1 MPNIT
6 FILPHWLYWLGLVAF
21 PLIAVYAV
29 RRERRHGNPPKV
41 SLVVAYML
49 WLCAGFA
56 GLHRFYVRSRWGF
69 VFIPLFAVVIFAN
82 FEVKDSR
89 NAMSSARQA
98 VRTASFD
105 ADQAQIQVKN
115 AVEGAEAKLH
125 KAQQD
130 LTTMRSRMAD
140 AQRNQDLWNLIAGIF
155 GGAIAAL
162 LLVDAVLLPRL
173 VRAAVELEARN
184 PLRRPVPVQ
193 PPPQIH
199 QAGTGEDPTLKV
211 QTPAARAL
219 DWITEWSGELVAWWT
234 VLSIFVYYYEVIV
247 RFVFNSPTNWVH
259 ESMFLMFGMQY
270 LIAGAYAYKLDA
282 HVRVDVFYVKFSDR
296 TKAILDLLTSF
307 FFFVFIGTMLV
318 TGYIYMKNSIQLN
331 EVSFSEWGI
340 QYWPIKVAIPVGAAL
355 LLLQGLSKLIKDV
368 RIISSGRV

>member
-1 MPNIT
+1 MPNIA
-6 FILPHWLYWLGLVAF
+6 FILPHWLYWLALVAF
-21 PLIAVYAV
+21 PLIAIYAV
-29 RRERRHGNPPKV
+29 RRERRNGAPPKL

-56 GLHRFYVRSRWGF
+56 GLHRFYVRSRWGL
-69 VFIPLFAVVIFAN
+69 VFIPLFALVIFAN

-105 ADQAQIQVKN
+105 ADQAQTQLKRGVD
-115 AVEGAEAKLH
+115 GAQAKLD
-125 KAQQD
+125 KAQRD
-130 LTTMRSRMAD
+130 LTTMQSRMAG
-140 AQRNQDLWNLIAGIF
+140 AQNAHDRWDLAAGIF
-155 GGAIAAL
+155 GALIAAL
-162 LLVDAVLLPRL
+162 LLIDAVLLPGL
-173 VRAAVELEARN
+173 VRRCAAEEARN

-193 PPPQIH
+193 LPPEIH

-211 QTPAARAL
+211 QAPAARAL
-219 DWITEWSGELVAWWT
+219 DWVTEWSGELVAWWT
-234 VLSIFVYYYEVIV
+234 VLSIFVYYYEVVV

-270 LIAGAYAYKLDA
+270 LIAGAYAYKFDA

-296 TKAILDLLTSF
+296 TKAVLDLLTSA
-307 FFFVFIGTMLV
+307 FFFVFIGTMLA
-318 TGYIYMKNSIQLN
+318 TGFIYMQTSIQLG

-340 QYWPIKVAIPVGAAL
+340 QYWPIKIAIPVGAAL
-355 LLLQGLSKLIKDV
+355 LLLQGVSKVIKDL
-368 RIISSGRV
+368 RIVAGGR

>member
-1 MPNIT
+1 MPNIV
-6 FILPHWLYWLGLVAF
+6 FIMPHWLYWLGLVAF

-29 RRERRHGNPPKV
+29 RRERRKGSPPKL

-69 VFIPLFAVVIFAN
+69 VFIPLFAVMIFAN

-89 NAMSSARQA
+89 NFMSNARQA
-98 VRTASFD
+98 LRTANFE
-105 ADQAQIQVKN
+105 ADQAQDQVKRG
-115 AVEGAEAKLH
+115 VDGAQAKLQ
-125 KAQQD
+125 KAQTE
-130 LTTMRSRMAD
+130 LVTMTSRMQD
-140 AQRNQDLWNLIAGIF
+140 AQNNHDRWDMVAGIF
-155 GGAIAAL
+155 GGIIAAL
-162 LLVDAVLLPRL
+162 LLVDAFLLPGL
-173 VRAAVELEARN
+173 VRRCAEQEARN

-193 PPPQIH
+193 PPPEIH

-211 QTPAARAL
+211 QSRASRAL
-219 DWITEWSGELVAWWT
+219 DWVTEWSGELVAWWT

-247 RFVFNSPTNWVH
+247 RFLFNSPTNWVH

-270 LIAGAYAYKLDA
+270 LIAGAYAYKIDA

-296 TKAILDLLTSF
+296 TKAVLDLLTSV
-307 FFFVFIGTMLV
+307 FFFVFIGTMLW
-318 TGYIYMKNSIQLN
+318 TGYTYMLTSIQLN

-355 LLLQGLSKLIKDV
+355 LLLQGFSKLIKDV
-368 RIISSGRV
+368 RIVTARS

>member
-1 MPNIT
+1 MPNIF
-6 FILPHWLYWLGLVAF
+6 FILPHWAYWLGLIAF

-29 RRERRHGNPPKV
+29 RRERRHGSPSKI

-49 WLCAGFA
+49 WLCAGFV
-56 GLHRFYVRSRWGF
+56 GLHRFYVRSRWGLI
-69 VFIPLFAVVIFAN
+69 FIPLFAVVIFAN

-98 VRTASFD
+98 LRTASFD
-105 ADQAQIQVKN
+105 ADQAQIQVKQG
-115 AVEGAEAKLH
+115 ADGAEAKLQ

-130 LTTMRSRMAD
+130 LNTMKTRMVD
-140 AQRNQDLWNLIAGIF
+140 AQSNQDIWNLVAGIF
-155 GGAIAAL
+155 GAIIGAL
-162 LLVDAVLLPRL
+162 LLIDAFLLPRL
-173 VRAAVELEARN
+173 VQASIEREARD

-193 PPPQIH
+193 LPPDIVQG
-199 QAGTGEDPTLKV
+199 GTGLDPTLHV
-211 QTPAARAL
+211 QSRASRLL

-270 LIAGAYAYKLDA
+270 LIAGAYAYKIDA
-282 HVRVDVFYVKFSDR
+282 HVRVDVFYIKFSDR
-296 TKAILDLLTSF
+296 TKALLDLLTSVF
-307 FFFVFIGTMLV
+307 FFMFVGTMLV
-318 TGYIYMKNSIQLN
+318 TGYIYMKTAIQLQ

-340 QYWPIKVAIPVGAAL
+340 QYWPIKIAIPVGAAL
-355 LLLQGLSKLIKDV
+355 LLLQGFSKVIKDL
-368 RIISSGRV
+368 RIVTGRS